1 MLQALGMI
9 EVTGYLG
16 AISSA
21 DAALKAANVTLLR
34 SEKVQG
40 GITTVE
46 LIGDVS
52 AVTAAVEAGKM
63 VAEKLGCFR
72 ASHVIPRMDPA
83 TQAILL
89 DIKEKPASEKVIT
102 ESAEKV
108 KQQLVSQVEELKIDS
123 LEENKKTPSDKK
135 EIESKKIESKET
147 KKTTK
152 KNKKK

>member
-1 MLQALGMI
+1 MLEALGMI

-46 LIGDVS
+46 LIGDVA
-52 AVTAAVEAGKM
+52 AVTAAVEAGKV
-63 VAEKLGCFR
+63 VAESLDCFR

-89 DIKEKPASEKVIT
+89 DIKKEPVTKKVV
-102 ESAEKV
+102 SDSGDNSK
-108 KQQLVSQVEELKIDS
+108 KQVSIQVEEQKVEIVEKIT
-123 LEENKKTPSDKK
+123 EKAPAKKK
-135 EIESKKIESKET
+135 EEEPKET